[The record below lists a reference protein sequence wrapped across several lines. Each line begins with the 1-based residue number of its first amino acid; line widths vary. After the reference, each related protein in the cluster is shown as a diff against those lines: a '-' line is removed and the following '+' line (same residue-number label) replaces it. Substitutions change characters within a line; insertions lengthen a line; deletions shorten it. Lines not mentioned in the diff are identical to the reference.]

1 VSDLRLTELGSTGVW
16 LRQFVQVGLS
26 REVATAKLLM
36 GSAFAIVGKC
46 LATLML
52 ARDLAIG
59 MEHPVV
65 GSQGTFLYEL
75 PFAYST
81 YEFPRIII
89 DHGFDRWRADPIP
102 RLAAPYYQHQR
113 CQIYFR

>member
-36 GSAFAIVGKC
+36 GSAFAIVGEC

-52 ARDLAIG
+52 ARDLAMG
-59 MEHPVV
+59 MEYPVV
-65 GSQGTFLYEL
+65 GNQGTFLCEL
-75 PFAYST
+75 PFA
-81 YEFPRIII
+81 
-89 DHGFDRWRADPIP
+89 
-102 RLAAPYYQHQR
+102 
-113 CQIYFR
+113 